1 MLIRKDTAIRVPV
14 VLLDSSGVGVSGL
27 VAADISG
34 AVARIYK
41 ADGSASTLALSGANF
56 FEMSA
61 ANAKGMYHILL
72 GTGNTDVLGPMQV
85 ILNPAASAFETSRV
99 AVVVE
104 DLGLIATIKKVIANR
119 MKIFVTGGD
128 ANKMVVY
135 EDDETTVFKKFG
147 LKDSAGAPTST
158 NPFERD
164 PE

>member
-14 VLLDSSGVGVSGL
+14 VLLNSSGVGVAGL

-34 AVARIYK
+34 SVARIYK
-41 ADGSASTLALSGANF
+41 ADGSSSTLALSGANF

-61 ANAKGMYHILL
+61 VNAQGMYHILL
-72 GTGNTDVLGPMQV
+72 GTGNTNVLGPMQI
-85 ILNPAASAFETSRV
+85 ILNPTAAAFETSRV

-104 DLGLIATIKKVIANR
+104 DLGFLATIKKVVANK
-119 MKIFVTGGD
+119 MKIFVTGPD

-135 EDDETTVFKKFG
+135 EDDEATVFKKFS
-147 LKDSAGAPTST
+147 LKDSGGAPTST

-164 PE
+164 PD